1 MERDECFVHPV
12 VGDAVGPAVK
22 APAALADVARS
33 LADHHSKTGRAPVED
48 DPFNH
53 LLAPRTRPRNEHNI
67 TVRKPMLGKTPAV
80 LCLEH
85 DDVFTEESALNSS
98 FEVEQRHPSHQQAL
112 L

>member
-1 MERDECFVHPV
+1 MERDERFVHPV

-22 APAALADVARS
+22 APAALADIARS
-33 LADHHSKTGRAPVED
+33 LADHHSQTGRAPVED

-53 LLAPRTRPRNEHNI
+53 LLAPRTRPRNKHDI

-80 LCLEH
+80 LCLKH